1 MGPLRTQLRRDLRL
15 REPNLAGR
23 IQIAGEDARLS
34 VERKTLRVEL
44 LDTIKR
50 QALEV
55 RGGAAEH
62 DWGMLT
68 T

>member
-1 MGPLRTQLRRDLRL
+1 VIYVCANERL
-15 REPNLAGR
+15 AERVR
-23 IQIAGEDARLS
+23 IAGEDARLS
-34 VERKTLRVEL
+34 IERNTLRVEL

-55 RGGAAEH
+55 RGGPAEH

-68 T
+68 TGLCA